1 MIRIE
6 NATKELKEG
15 LQEFF
20 NKYQNE
26 VKAFEVFDDLF
37 DITISEEVPVIIKHS
52 NRISDSI
59 TLDLGA
65 HFFEV
70 PKSDMYKFS
79 II

>member
-20 NKYQNE
+20 KMYQHE
-26 VKAFEVFDDLF
+26 VKAVEVFNDLF
-37 DITISEEVPVIIKHS
+37 DITISEDVPVIIRHNS
-52 NRISDSI
+52 MISDSI
-59 TLDLGA
+59 SLDLGA
-65 HFFEV
+65 NYFEV
-70 PKSDMYKFS
+70 PKTDMYKFS

>member
-20 NKYQNE
+20 NKYRNE
-26 VKAFEVFDDLF
+26 VKAVEVFQDLF
-37 DITISEEVPVIIKHS
+37 DITISTEVPVIIKHS
-52 NRISDSI
+52 NSLSDSI
-59 TLDLGA
+59 TLSLGA